1 MAPVI
6 DALAARPHDF
16 AVSICVT
23 GQHRRMLDQM
33 LELFEIRP
41 DFDLDVMTDGQTLT
55 GITCEV
61 LRRLEPLLATERPDW
76 VVVQGDTTTTYAA
89 ALAAFYAQIPVAHV
103 EAGLRSGSLDEPRPE
118 EMNRRATDAISELL
132 FAPTELAAA
141 NLLSEGVPPDRIS
154 VTGNTVVD
162 AFKAVAARPFDLERT
177 PLAGLPLEGKRTILA
192 TVHRREN
199 HGAAVSDICLG
210 LRAIAANCPDVH
222 LVIPV
227 HLNPNVRG
235 PVEAVLSNLENVSLV
250 PPLEYP
256 ALVWLLQRS
265 EFVIT
270 DSGGLQ
276 EEAVGIGKQV
286 LVLRDRTERMEGVE
300 AGLARLVG
308 SDRGDLAWW
317 AARLLYGLESM
328 PPVTST
334 NLYGDGH
341 AAERIADRLARV
353 AEPVAADELM
363 ERVHFASLYATA

>member
-6 DALAARPHDF
+6 EALAARPHDF

-162 AFKAVAARPFDLERT
+162 AFKAV
-177 PLAGLPLEGKRTILA
+177 
-192 TVHRREN
+192 
-199 HGAAVSDICLG
+199 SDICLG

-317 AARLLYGLESM
+317 AARLLDGLESM